1 MRTEYQLGT
10 ELYKKL
16 HKSIQY
22 NHSKK
27 SRDFYLFMEE
37 LPYKL
42 KVELAME
49 IHKKIYKTVNFFQNK
64 EKNFIVWIVTL
75 LRPSFIQE

>member
-1 MRTEYQLGT
+1 MTSLQTIKAEFNIQP

-16 HKSIQY
+16 TKSVKF

-27 SRDFYLFMEE
+27 SRDIYLFMEE

-49 IHKKIYKTVNFFQNK
+49 IHKKIYQTLHFF
-64 EKNFIVWIVTL
+64 
-75 LRPSFIQE
+75 